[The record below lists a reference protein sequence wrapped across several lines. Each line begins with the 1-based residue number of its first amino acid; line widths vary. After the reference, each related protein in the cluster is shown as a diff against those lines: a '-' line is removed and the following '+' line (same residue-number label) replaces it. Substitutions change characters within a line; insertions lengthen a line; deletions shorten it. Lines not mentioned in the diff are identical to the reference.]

1 MPCNDEFGNLF
12 QTFKYDIEYLT
23 ENSSQIQKLPPPPF
37 QGKYSGFFLASQSH
51 DNRGGGGS
59 G

>member
-37 QGKYSGFFLASQSH
+37 KVNIPAFS
-51 DNRGGGGS
+51 
-59 G
+59 